1 MTIDIAASAP
11 AAIKTD
17 RLLLR
22 PLRRDDAPAICE
34 ALSSWEV
41 VKNLARVPWPYE
53 LADAEMFIAKAGE
66 RAAAGEEHTFVV
78 DDGSLVGAIS
88 VRGIEDGDAAVGYW
102 LAEPA
107 WGRGYATEALQALVD
122 YVFKTLPVASL
133 SAGVITDNPASMR
146 VLEKA
151 GFVRSGPTQCATL
164 ARGDQAA
171 IDHCLTRAAWER
183 S

>member
-1 MTIDIAASAP
+1 MSIATTATAP
-11 AAIKTD
+11 ASITTG
-17 RLLLR
+17 RLVLR
-22 PLRRDDAPAICE
+22 PLRPDDAPAICT
-34 ALSSWEV
+34 ALSSWDV

-53 LADAEMFIAKAGE
+53 RADAETFIAKAGE
-66 RAAAGEEHTFVV
+66 RAAAGEEHTFAI
-78 DDGSLVGAIS
+78 DNGSLVGAIS
-88 VRGIEDGDAAVGYW
+88 VRGIEDGDAAIGYW
-102 LAEPA
+102 LAEPV

-122 YVFKTLPVASL
+122 HVFKTLPVVSL
-133 SAGVITDNPASMR
+133 TAGVITDNPASMR

-164 ARGDQAA
+164 ARGEQAA